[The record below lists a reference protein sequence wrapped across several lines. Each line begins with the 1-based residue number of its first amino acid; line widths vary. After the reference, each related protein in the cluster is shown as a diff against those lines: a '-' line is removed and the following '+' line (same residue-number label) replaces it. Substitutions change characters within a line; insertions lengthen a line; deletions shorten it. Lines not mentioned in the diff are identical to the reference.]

1 MSRPA
6 GRPLLRCQ
14 ADHLHK
20 TYYVLSDKEKRF
32 IKYWE
37 EQRTGGHWA
46 YFALYIPVGTFLCSV
61 LTAFLFSMV
70 SFIEINS
77 IVGLVI
83 TGALLSTA
91 ITITTWFNNERKFKG
106 IIRREVNAGK
116 SKDIQP
122 SNEQVF

>member
-1 MSRPA
+1 
-6 GRPLLRCQ
+6 
-14 ADHLHK
+14 
-20 TYYVLSDKEKRF
+20 VLSDKEKRF

-37 EQRTGGHWA
+37 EQRTGGRWS

-70 SFIEINS
+70 SFIEVNS

-83 TGALLSTA
+83 VGAVLSST
-91 ITITTWFNNERKFKG
+91 ITIATWFNNERKFKS

-116 SKDIQP
+116 SRDMQP
-122 SNEQVF
+122 SDNEVY